1 MTRCPTVIISW
12 ASLCLLIT
20 WSKLSRF
27 TKKLSAN
34 LIIRGG
40 IDTDTSDKF
49 PDEQNK
55 MSKTDENVE
64 IEKLNTFL
72 QQQLRSLLRI
82 ENLLRKQLIFSV
94 FVFAIVMIV
103 AIVIYTV
110 ATF

>member
-1 MTRCPTVIISW
+1 
-12 ASLCLLIT
+12 
-20 WSKLSRF
+20 
-27 TKKLSAN
+27 
-34 LIIRGG
+34 
-40 IDTDTSDKF
+40 
-49 PDEQNK
+49 